1 MRGAHHDGDA
11 ARAQHVLDRVGD
23 LRRQLLL
30 DLQALGVELDHPR
43 DLGDADNI
51 VERQLTLR
59 DQAAIDRQE
68 MSGINKKIH
77 AFGGEAML
85 FDHISE
91 GKTVNS
97 VIKSLDISIGGF
109 YKWIEK
115 DAKRGE
121 LLARARTRGGR
132 SLAEQTLEI
141 ADAATPQDA
150 QVAKLRVDTRRW
162 LASQQAPDEY
172 GDKQQPLVNID
183 LGSMAL
189 DALRK
194 RSVVSL
200 DDSA

>member
-1 MRGAHHDGDA
+1 MAK
-11 ARAQHVLDRVGD
+11 AQTLS
-23 LRRQLLL
+23 
-30 DLQALGVELDHPR
+30 EL
-43 DLGDADNI
+43 ADNI
-51 VERQLTLR
+51 VARQMNQKELANIERK
-59 DQAAIDRQE
+59 E

-85 FDHISE
+85 FDHISQ
-91 GKTVNS
+91 
-97 VIKSLDISIGGF
+97 
-109 YKWIEK
+109 K

-141 ADAATPQDA
+141 ADTATPQEA

-162 LASQQAPDEY
+162 LASKQAPDEY

-194 RSVVSL
+194 RSIVLV
-200 DDSA
+200 DDSEETNTK

>member
-1 MRGAHHDGDA
+1 
-11 ARAQHVLDRVGD
+11 
-23 LRRQLLL
+23 
-30 DLQALGVELDHPR
+30 
-43 DLGDADNI
+43 
-51 VERQLTLR
+51 
-59 DQAAIDRQE
+59 
-68 MSGINKKIH
+68 
-77 AFGGEAML
+77 ML
-85 FDHISE
+85 FDHISQ
-91 GKTVNS
+91 GKTTDS

-115 DAKRGE
+115 DAQRGE

-141 ADAATPQDA
+141 ADNASPQEA

-162 LASQQAPDEY
+162 LASKQAPDEY
-172 GDKQQPLVNID
+172 GDKQAPLVNID

-194 RSVVSL
+194 RTVVSL